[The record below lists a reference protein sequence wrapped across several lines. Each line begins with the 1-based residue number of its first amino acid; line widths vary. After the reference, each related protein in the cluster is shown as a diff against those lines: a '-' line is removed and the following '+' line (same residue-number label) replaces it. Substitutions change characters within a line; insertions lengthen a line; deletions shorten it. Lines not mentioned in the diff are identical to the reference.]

1 MSRNRLRREV
11 QVATRRAVVGTL
23 AALPLGGLHKAT
35 GSPGGVVVVTG
46 PHRSGTT
53 VMGQLLQHAPR
64 TFLVHEPFN
73 RDWGLARVPY
83 RYPYL
88 TATDADHPAARL
100 LDHYLTS
107 GEGQWLRRGK
117 PLPTGHER
125 SRLNRNNVRAL
136 RPLGFTPVV
145 KDPFLLL
152 SLGWLNAALGVR
164 PVVTLRHPAAWV
176 SSLRRRTMHPRAA
189 LASFRKQDAF
199 GDPVVAEILA
209 RRKWERA
216 DLVSAGA
223 ATWACLIRM
232 LDVQLAAGAQATV
245 IRMED
250 FAADP
255 TNVLLETYRAC
266 GLGVPRRL
274 DRVVRE
280 YTGDHNIVTPGA
292 ETMHE
297 LRRNSSALVTAW
309 RTQLSDAEQK
319 TIRQITEAAAEHW
332 YPTW

>member
-1 MSRNRLRREV
+1 MRREV
-11 QVATRRAVVGTL
+11 QAATRRAAMGTL
-23 AALPLGGLHKAT
+23 AALPIGGLHKVT
-35 GSPGGVVVVTG
+35 GSHRVVVVTG

-53 VMGQLLQHAPR
+53 VMGRLLDHAPR

-73 RDWGLARVPY
+73 VDWGLNRVPH
-83 RYPYL
+83 RYQYL
-88 TATDADHPAARL
+88 TAADTDHPAGL
-100 LDHYLTS
+100 LLHRYLTS

-117 PLPTGHER
+117 PLPAEHER
-125 SRLNRNNVRAL
+125 PRSNRNNVRAL

-152 SLGWLNAALGVR
+152 SLGWLNTVLGAQ

-176 SSLRRRTMHPRAA
+176 ASLRRRSMHPRSA
-189 LASFRKQDAF
+189 LASFRRQDAF
-199 GDPVVAEILA
+199 GDPVVSEILA
-209 RRKWERA
+209 RRNWARA
-216 DLVSAGA
+216 DLISAGA
-223 ATWACLIRM
+223 ATWACLVRM

-255 TNVLLETYRAC
+255 TTVLREIYRAC
-266 GLGVPRRL
+266 GLGVPRNL

-280 YTGDHNIVTPGA
+280 YTGEHNIVTPAA
-292 ETMHE
+292 EVMHE

-319 TIRQITEAAAEHW
+319 TIRRITEVAAGRW